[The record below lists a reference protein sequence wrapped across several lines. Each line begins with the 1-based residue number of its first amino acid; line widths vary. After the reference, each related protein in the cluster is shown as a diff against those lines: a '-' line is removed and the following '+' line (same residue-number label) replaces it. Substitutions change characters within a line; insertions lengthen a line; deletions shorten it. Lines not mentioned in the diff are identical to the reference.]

1 MTTVVNVWLAEH
13 PLPGYLDPIKKLA
26 AGFEAA
32 HPGYRIEVTG
42 YGFRELPAEVAR
54 AAGQG
59 RPRTSPSTTPPRP
72 GSPWTRGG
80 RRASRCS
87 CRSSGPSPAA
97 ARSSA
102 SASSSAT
109 WSPPYAATTPTRA
122 SWPPRR

>member
-1 MTTVVNVWLAEH
+1 MTTVVDVWLAEH

-54 AAGQG
+54 AAGRG
-59 RPRTSPSTTPPRP
+59 RPLTSPSTTPPP
-72 GSPWTRGG
+72 PAWPWTRGG
-80 RRASRCS
+80 RRARRCS
-87 CRSSGPSPAA
+87 SRSSGPSPAE

-102 SASSSAT
+102 SASCWPA
-109 WSPPYAATTPTRA
+109 WSPPCAATTPTRA
-122 SWPPRR
+122 SWSPRR